1 MKRTVKQFYIFALS
15 GLLLAGGTSCEDFL
29 EENPKT
35 DFTQDSYFQNINQ
48 AKTAV
53 DGAYERLRALQA
65 YDGYGEGPWVTL
77 ELLCGHATT
86 LGQSTYNNGYI
97 RHTT

>member
-15 GLLLAGGTSCEDFL
+15 GLLLAGSTSCEDFL

-35 DFTQDSYFQNINQ
+35 NFSQDSYFQNINQ

-53 DGAYERLRALQA
+53 DGATSA
-65 YDGYGEGPWVTL
+65 
-77 ELLCGHATT
+77 
-86 LGQSTYNNGYI
+86 
-97 RHTT
+97 